1 MTKAV
6 YIHIPF
12 CKKICSY
19 CDFCKMYYHQEY
31 VSNYLK
37 ALETEIDKR
46 YQGENV
52 DTIYIGG
59 GTPSVL
65 SVLQLK
71 ELFRKIKKIKKSKN
85 IEFSFE
91 MNFDSIDEEKLILL
105 KENGVNRLSFGV
117 ETLSPKGQRLL
128 NRVNKKERIKK
139 IISKAKELGF
149 NNINIDLIYAFPGET
164 KEDLKKDLD
173 FIISL
178 DIEHISTYSLIIE
191 EHTILYI
198 EGVENISEDLDAEMY
213 EYIYKRLAKEGY
225 IHYEISNFAKNG
237 KESRHNLCYWNNE
250 HYYGFGLSSASYI
263 DNTRMLN
270 TRSINKYLKG
280 DYLVEKEELT
290 KEEIKEYELILGL
303 RKKTG
308 ISKEYFIK
316 KYVNIKDLLEN
327 GFLEE
332 DNNRIFIP
340 ENKMYLSNEI
350 IVKILKEDV

>member
-46 YQGENV
+46 YQGEIV

-71 ELFRKIKKIKKSKN
+71 ELFRIIKRIKKSKN

-91 MNFDSIDEEKLILL
+91 INFDSIDEEKLVLL
-105 KENGVNRLSFGV
+105 KENGVNRLSFGL

-198 EGVENISEDLDAEMY
+198 DGVENISEDLDAEMY
-213 EYIYKRLAKEGY
+213 EYIYNRLVKEGY
-225 IHYEISNFAKNG
+225 IHYEISNFSKNG

-250 HYYGFGLSSASYI
+250 HYYGFGMGASSYI
-263 DNTRMLN
+263 EAL
-270 TRSINKYLKG
+270 IN
-280 DYLVEKEELT
+280 
-290 KEEIKEYELILGL
+290 I
-303 RKKTG
+303 
-308 ISKEYFIK
+308 
-316 KYVNIKDLLEN
+316 
-327 GFLEE
+327 
-332 DNNRIFIP
+332 
-340 ENKMYLSNEI
+340 
-350 IVKILKEDV
+350 